1 MCKSQNEKKKT
12 VLCGKAI
19 NLASLFQMLLNRRSF
34 VRKLSDEDIISLYK
48 EKLWTSC
55 IDELYQRYAHM
66 VFGVCLKYVKQIE
79 NAEDL
84 TLSLF
89 TSLSEKLLHHQVLH
103 FKSWLYVSA
112 RNSSLM
118 FLRSNKMNLELKDDD
133 ILYDDSEQRLDDKL
147 EQDELIESL
156 IEVCELLKQE
166 QRICIQ
172 LFYLQK
178 KSYEEVA
185 NMTNY
190 SLKEVKSHLQN
201 GRRNLKLMLDQRKGG
216 HEK

>member
-1 MCKSQNEKKKT
+1 
-12 VLCGKAI
+12 
-19 NLASLFQMLLNRRSF
+19 MLLNRRSYL
-34 VRKLSDEDIISLYK
+34 RKLSDEEIISLYK
-48 EKLWTSC
+48 EKQWAGC
-55 IDELYQRYAHM
+55 IDELYQRYSHM

-89 TSLSEKLLHHQVLH
+89 ASLTDKLMQHQVLH
-103 FKSWLYVSA
+103 FKSWIYVSA

-118 FLRSNKMNLELKDDD
+118 FLRAKKINTELKDDD
-133 ILYDDSEQRLDDKL
+133 LLYDNGDQQLDEKL
-147 EQDELIESL
+147 EQDELIESVIL
-156 IEVCELLKQE
+156 LFEELKEE
-166 QRICIQ
+166 QRLCIQ

-185 NMTNY
+185 EMTNY
-190 SLKEVKSHLQN
+190 SMKEVKSHLQN
-201 GRRNLKLMLDQRKGG
+201 GRRNLKLLLEKRKES

>member
-1 MCKSQNEKKKT
+1 
-12 VLCGKAI
+12 
-19 NLASLFQMLLNRRSF
+19 MLLNRRSF
-34 VRKLSDEDIISLYK
+34 LRKLSDEEIISLYK
-48 EKLWTSC
+48 EKQWTGC
-55 IDELYQRYAHM
+55 IDELYQRYSHM
-66 VFGVCLKYVKQIE
+66 VFGVCMKYVKQIE

-89 TSLSEKLLHHQVLH
+89 TSLTEKLMKHQVQH

-118 FLRSNKMNLELKDDD
+118 FLRANKMSQELNDDD
-133 ILYDDSEQRLDDKL
+133 IMYDDGDQRLDEKL

-156 IEVCELLKQE
+156 IMLFEELKQE

-185 NMTNY
+185 NITSY
-190 SLKEVKSHLQN
+190 SMKEVKSHLQN
-201 GRRNLKLMLDQRKGG
+201 GRRNLKLLLEKRKEG

>member
-1 MCKSQNEKKKT
+1 
-12 VLCGKAI
+12 
-19 NLASLFQMLLNRRSF
+19 
-34 VRKLSDEDIISLYK
+34 
-48 EKLWTSC
+48 
-55 IDELYQRYAHM
+55 M
-66 VFGVCLKYVKQIE
+66 VFGVCLKYVKQTE

-89 TSLSEKLLHHQVLH
+89 ASLTEKLLQHQVQH

-118 FLRSNKMNLELKDDD
+118 FLRANKMNQELKQDDL
-133 ILYDDSEQRLDDKL
+133 LYDDSDQRLDEKL
-147 EQDELIESL
+147 EKDELIESL
-156 IEVCELLKQE
+156 IMVFEELKQE
-166 QRICIQ
+166 QRICVQ

-185 NMTNY
+185 KITNY
-190 SLKEVKSHLQN
+190 SMKEVKSHLQN
-201 GRRNLKLMLDQRKGG
+201 GRRNLKILLDKRKED

>member
-1 MCKSQNEKKKT
+1 
-12 VLCGKAI
+12 
-19 NLASLFQMLLNRRSF
+19 MLLNRRSY
-34 VRKLSDEDIISLYK
+34 VHKLSDEEIISLYK
-48 EKLWTSC
+48 EKQWNSC
-55 IDELYQRYAHM
+55 IDELYQRYSHM
-66 VFGVCLKYVKQIE
+66 VFGVCLKYVKQTE

-89 TSLSEKLLHHQVLH
+89 ASLTEKLLQHQVQH

-118 FLRSNKMNLELKDDD
+118 FLRANKMNQELKQDDL
-133 ILYDDSEQRLDDKL
+133 LYDDSDQRLDEKL
-147 EQDELIESL
+147 EKDELIESL
-156 IEVCELLKQE
+156 IMVFEELKQE
-166 QRICIQ
+166 QRICVQ

-185 NMTNY
+185 KITNY
-190 SLKEVKSHLQN
+190 SMKEVKSHLQN
-201 GRRNLKLMLDQRKGG
+201 GRRNLKILLDKRKED

>member
-1 MCKSQNEKKKT
+1 
-12 VLCGKAI
+12 
-19 NLASLFQMLLNRRSF
+19 MLLNRRSY
-34 VRKLSDEDIISLYK
+34 VHKLSDEEIISLYK
-48 EKLWTSC
+48 EKKWNSC
-55 IDELYQRYAHM
+55 IDELYQRYSHM
-66 VFGVCLKYVKQIE
+66 VFGVCLKYVKQTE

-89 TSLSEKLLHHQVLH
+89 ASLTDKLLHHQVQH

-118 FLRSNKMNLELKDDD
+118 FLRANKMNTELKDDD
-133 ILYDDSEQRLDDKL
+133 VLYDDSEQRLDEKL
-147 EQDELIESL
+147 EKDELIESL
-156 IEVCELLKQE
+156 IMVFEGLKQE
-166 QRICIQ
+166 QRICVQ

-185 NMTNY
+185 KITNY
-190 SLKEVKSHLQN
+190 SIKEVKSHLQN
-201 GRRNLKLMLDQRKGG
+201 GRRNLKLLLEKRKED

>member
-1 MCKSQNEKKKT
+1 M
-12 VLCGKAI
+12 
-19 NLASLFQMLLNRRSF
+19 LFNRRSY
-34 VRKLSDEDIISLYK
+34 VHKLSDEDIVSLYK
-48 EKLWTSC
+48 EKQWNSC
-55 IDELYQRYAHM
+55 IDELYQRYSHM
-66 VFGVCLKYVKQIE
+66 VFGVCLKYVKQTE

-89 TSLSEKLLHHQVLH
+89 ASLTEKLLQHQVQH

-118 FLRSNKMNLELKDDD
+118 FLRANKMNQELKQDDL
-133 ILYDDSEQRLDDKL
+133 LYDDSDQRLDEKL
-147 EQDELIESL
+147 EKDELIESL
-156 IEVCELLKQE
+156 IMVFEELKQE
-166 QRICIQ
+166 QRICVQ

-185 NMTNY
+185 KITNY
-190 SLKEVKSHLQN
+190 SMKEVKSHLQN
-201 GRRNLKLMLDQRKGG
+201 GRRNLKLLLEKRKEG

>member
-1 MCKSQNEKKKT
+1 
-12 VLCGKAI
+12 
-19 NLASLFQMLLNRRSF
+19 MLLNRRSYL
-34 VRKLSDEDIISLYK
+34 RKLSDEDIISLYK
-48 EKLWTSC
+48 EKQWNSC
-55 IDELYQRYAHM
+55 IDELYQRYSHM

-89 TSLSEKLLHHQVLH
+89 ASLTEKLLHHQVQH

-118 FLRSNKMNLELKDDD
+118 FLRANKMNQDLKEDDV
-133 ILYDDSEQRLDDKL
+133 LYDDSDQRLDEKL
-147 EQDELIESL
+147 EKDELIESL
-156 IEVCELLKQE
+156 TMVFEELKKE

-178 KSYEEVA
+178 RSYEEI
-185 NMTNY
+185 TTITQY

-201 GRRNLKLMLDQRKGG
+201 GRRNLKLLLEKRKID

>member
-1 MCKSQNEKKKT
+1 
-12 VLCGKAI
+12 
-19 NLASLFQMLLNRRSF
+19 
-34 VRKLSDEDIISLYK
+34 
-48 EKLWTSC
+48 
-55 IDELYQRYAHM
+55 M

-89 TSLSEKLLHHQVLH
+89 ASLTEKLLHHQVQH

-112 RNSSLM
+112 KNSSLM
-118 FLRSNKMNLELKDDD
+118 FLRATKMNQELKEDDV
-133 ILYDDSEQRLDDKL
+133 LYDDSDQRLDEKL
-147 EQDELIESL
+147 EKDELIESL
-156 IEVCELLKQE
+156 IMVFEELKKE

-178 KSYEEVA
+178 KSYEEI
-185 NMTNY
+185 TTITQH

-201 GRRNLKLMLDQRKGG
+201 GRRNLKLLMEKRKVD

>member
-1 MCKSQNEKKKT
+1 MFT
-12 VLCGKAI
+12 
-19 NLASLFQMLLNRRSF
+19 MLLNRKSF

-48 EKLWTSC
+48 EKRWTNC

-66 VFGVCLKYVKQIE
+66 VFGVCLKYVKQVE

-89 TSLSEKLLHHQVLH
+89 ASLSEKLVHHQVQH

-118 FLRSNKMNLELKDDD
+118 FLRANKINLELKDDHL
-133 ILYDDSEQRLDDKL
+133 LYDDSDQRLDEKL
-147 EQDELIESL
+147 EHDELIESL
-156 IEVCELLKQE
+156 IEVFEELKQE

-185 NMTNY
+185 HITTY

-201 GRRNLKLMLDQRKGG
+201 GRRNLKLLLEKRNEG

>member
-1 MCKSQNEKKKT
+1 
-12 VLCGKAI
+12 
-19 NLASLFQMLLNRRSF
+19 MLLNRRSYL
-34 VRKLSDEDIISLYK
+34 RKLSDEDIISLYK
-48 EKLWTSC
+48 EKQWNSC
-55 IDELYQRYAHM
+55 IDELYQRYSHM

-89 TSLSEKLLHHQVLH
+89 ASLTEKLLHHQVQH

-118 FLRSNKMNLELKDDD
+118 FLRANKMNQELKEDDV
-133 ILYDDSEQRLDDKL
+133 LYDDSDQRLDEKL
-147 EQDELIESL
+147 EKDELIESL
-156 IEVCELLKQE
+156 TMVFEELKKE

-178 KSYEEVA
+178 RSYEEI
-185 NMTNY
+185 TTITQY

-201 GRRNLKLMLDQRKGG
+201 GRRNLKLLLEKRKID

>member
-1 MCKSQNEKKKT
+1 MFT
-12 VLCGKAI
+12 
-19 NLASLFQMLLNRRSF
+19 MLLNRKSF

-48 EKLWTSC
+48 EKRWTNC

-66 VFGVCLKYVKQIE
+66 VFGVCLKYVKQVE

-89 TSLSEKLLHHQVLH
+89 ASLSEKLVQHQVQH

-118 FLRSNKMNLELKDDD
+118 FLRANKINLELKDDHL
-133 ILYDDSEQRLDDKL
+133 LYDDSDQRLDEKL
-147 EQDELIESL
+147 EHDELIESL
-156 IEVCELLKQE
+156 IEVFEELKQE

-185 NMTNY
+185 HITTY
-190 SLKEVKSHLQN
+190 TLKEVKSHLQN
-201 GRRNLKLMLDQRKGG
+201 GRRNLKLLLEKRNEG

>member
-1 MCKSQNEKKKT
+1 
-12 VLCGKAI
+12 
-19 NLASLFQMLLNRRSF
+19 MLLNRRSF
-34 VRKLSDEDIISLYK
+34 LRKLSDEEIISLYK
-48 EKLWTSC
+48 EKQWAGC
-55 IDELYQRYAHM
+55 IDELYQRYSHM

-89 TSLSEKLLHHQVLH
+89 ASLTDKLLQHQVQQ
-103 FKSWLYVSA
+103 FKSWIYASA

-118 FLRSNKMNLELKDDD
+118 FLRAKKINTELKDDD
-133 ILYDDSEQRLDDKL
+133 LLYDDGAQQLDDKL

-156 IEVCELLKQE
+156 IEVFKELKQE
-166 QRICIQ
+166 QRLCIQ

-178 KSYEEVA
+178 KSYDEVA
-185 NMTNY
+185 EMTNY
-190 SLKEVKSHLQN
+190 SMKEVKSHLQN
-201 GRRNLKLMLDQRKGG
+201 GRRNLKLLLEKRKES

>member
-1 MCKSQNEKKKT
+1 
-12 VLCGKAI
+12 
-19 NLASLFQMLLNRRSF
+19 MLLNRRSY
-34 VRKLSDEDIISLYK
+34 VRKLSDEDIVSLYK
-48 EKLWTSC
+48 EKQWTNC
-55 IDELYQRYAHM
+55 IDELYQRYSHM

-89 TSLSEKLLHHQVLH
+89 ASLTDKLLHHQVQH

-118 FLRSNKMNLELKDDD
+118 FLRANKISLELKVDDL
-133 ILYDDSEQRLDDKL
+133 LYDDSDQQLDEKL
-147 EQDELIESL
+147 EKDELIESL
-156 IEVCELLKQE
+156 VMVFEELKQE

-185 NMTNY
+185 KITNY
-190 SLKEVKSHLQN
+190 SMKEVKSHLQN
-201 GRRNLKLMLDQRKGG
+201 GRRNLKLLLEKRKED

>member
-1 MCKSQNEKKKT
+1 
-12 VLCGKAI
+12 
-19 NLASLFQMLLNRRSF
+19 MLLNRRSY
-34 VRKLSDEDIISLYK
+34 VHKLSDEDIISLYK
-48 EKLWTSC
+48 EKQWNSC
-55 IDELYQRYAHM
+55 IDELYQRYSHM
-66 VFGVCLKYVKQIE
+66 VFGVCLKYVKQTE

-89 TSLSEKLLHHQVLH
+89 ASLTEKLLQHQVQH

-118 FLRSNKMNLELKDDD
+118 FLRANKMNQELKQDDL
-133 ILYDDSEQRLDDKL
+133 LYDDSDQRLDEKL
-147 EQDELIESL
+147 EKDELIESL
-156 IEVCELLKQE
+156 IMVFEELKQE
-166 QRICIQ
+166 QRICVQ

-185 NMTNY
+185 KITNY
-190 SLKEVKSHLQN
+190 SMKEVKSHLQN
-201 GRRNLKLMLDQRKGG
+201 GRRNLKILLDKRKED

>member
-1 MCKSQNEKKKT
+1 
-12 VLCGKAI
+12 
-19 NLASLFQMLLNRRSF
+19 MLLNRRSY
-34 VRKLSDEDIISLYK
+34 VRKLSDEDIVSLYK
-48 EKLWTSC
+48 EKQWTNC
-55 IDELYQRYAHM
+55 IDELYQRYSHM

-89 TSLSEKLLHHQVLH
+89 ASLTDKLLHHQVQH

-118 FLRSNKMNLELKDDD
+118 FLRANKINLELKVDDL
-133 ILYDDSEQRLDDKL
+133 LYDDSDQQLDEKL
-147 EQDELIESL
+147 EKDELIESL
-156 IEVCELLKQE
+156 VMVFEELKQE

-185 NMTNY
+185 KITNY
-190 SLKEVKSHLQN
+190 SMKEVKSHLQN
-201 GRRNLKLMLDQRKGG
+201 GRRNLKLLLEKRKED

>member
-1 MCKSQNEKKKT
+1 
-12 VLCGKAI
+12 
-19 NLASLFQMLLNRRSF
+19 MLLNKRSF

-84 TLSLF
+84 TLTLF
-89 TSLSEKLLHHQVLH
+89 ASLSEKLVQHQVQN

-118 FLRSNKMNLELKDDD
+118 FLRANKINLELKDEHL
-133 ILYDDSEQRLDDKL
+133 LYDDSDQRLDDKL
-147 EQDELIESL
+147 EHDELIESL
-156 IEVCELLKQE
+156 IEVFEELKDE

-185 NMTNY
+185 NMTHY

-201 GRRNLKLMLDQRKGG
+201 GRRNLKLLLEKRKGS

>member
-1 MCKSQNEKKKT
+1 
-12 VLCGKAI
+12 
-19 NLASLFQMLLNRRSF
+19 MLLNRRSYL
-34 VRKLSDEDIISLYK
+34 RKLSDEEIISLYK
-48 EKLWTSC
+48 EKQWAGC
-55 IDELYQRYAHM
+55 IDELYQRYSHM

-89 TSLSEKLLHHQVLH
+89 ASLTDKLLQHHVLH
-103 FKSWLYVSA
+103 FKSWIYVSA

-118 FLRSNKMNLELKDDD
+118 FLRAKKINTELKDDD
-133 ILYDDSEQRLDDKL
+133 LLYDDSDQQLDDKL

-156 IEVCELLKQE
+156 IEVFEELKQE
-166 QRICIQ
+166 QRLCIQ

-185 NMTNY
+185 EMTNY
-190 SLKEVKSHLQN
+190 SMKEVKSHLQN
-201 GRRNLKLMLDQRKGG
+201 GRRNLKLLLDKRKES

>member
-1 MCKSQNEKKKT
+1 
-12 VLCGKAI
+12 
-19 NLASLFQMLLNRRSF
+19 MLLNRKSY

-48 EKLWTSC
+48 EKQWTSC
-55 IDELYQRYAHM
+55 IDELYQRYSHM

-89 TSLSEKLLHHQVLH
+89 ASLSEKLGHHHIQH
-103 FKSWLYVSA
+103 FKSWLYISA

-118 FLRSNKMNLELKDDD
+118 FLRANKMNQELKEDDV
-133 ILYDDSEQRLDDKL
+133 LYDDGDQRLDEKL
-147 EQDELIESL
+147 QKDELIESL
-156 IEVCELLKQE
+156 IVVLEELKHE
-166 QRICIQ
+166 QHICIQ

-185 NMTNY
+185 KITNY
-190 SLKEVKSHLQN
+190 SMKEVKSHLQN
-201 GRRNLKLMLDQRKGG
+201 GRRNLKLLLEKRKEH
-216 HEK
+216 HER

>member
-1 MCKSQNEKKKT
+1 MKRKRRL
-12 VLCGKAI
+12 LCGKDI
-19 NLASLFQMLLNRRSF
+19 NLASLFLMLLNRRTYL
-34 VRKLSDEDIISLYK
+34 RKLSDEDIISLYK
-48 EKLWTSC
+48 EKQWTSC

-66 VFGVCLKYVKQIE
+66 VFGVCMKYVKQIE

-89 TSLSEKLLHHQVLH
+89 ASLTEKLLQHQVQH

-118 FLRSNKMNLELKDDD
+118 FLRANKKNVELKDDV
-133 ILYDDSEQRLDDKL
+133 LYDDGDQRLDEKL
-147 EQDELIESL
+147 EKDELIESL
-156 IEVCELLKQE
+156 IMVFEELKQE

-185 NMTNY
+185 NITSY
-190 SLKEVKSHLQN
+190 SMKEVKSHLQN
-201 GRRNLKLMLDQRKGG
+201 GRRNLKLLLEKRKEG